1 MNSLSKP
8 LPAVNTHV
16 DSSGE
21 RDLML
26 TALRVAATR
35 TRLQTNVFDC
45 VGIALRQKQ
54 VDCAGAMQWLRDE
67 GLLDHLPFGAGVR

>member
-1 MNSLSKP
+1 MNSLPKP

-21 RDLML
+21 RDLIL

-35 TRLQTNVFDC
+35 TRLQTNVLI
-45 VGIALRQKQ
+45 VLALH
-54 VDCAGAMQWLRDE
+54 CAKSKWTALA
-67 GLLDHLPFGAGVR
+67 L